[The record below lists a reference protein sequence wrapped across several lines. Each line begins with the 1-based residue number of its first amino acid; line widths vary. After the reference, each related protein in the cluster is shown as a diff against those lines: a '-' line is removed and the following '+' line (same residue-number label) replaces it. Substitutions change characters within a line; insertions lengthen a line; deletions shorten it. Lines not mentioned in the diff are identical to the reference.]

1 MQVALLPRT
10 GREAMILDAD
20 YSEIDEPVVT
30 LRMTKKQAEWA
41 CAGLS
46 DLLCWAR
53 GFNAALR
60 PDDQERAPMGVSEI
74 RELNIALK
82 KALEEI

>member
-1 MQVALLPRT
+1 
-10 GREAMILDAD
+10 MILNAD
-20 YSEIDEPVVT
+20 YAGLDEPVVA

-41 CAGLS
+41 SAGLS

-53 GFNAALR
+53 GFNAALS
-60 PDDQERAPMGVSEI
+60 PDDHERAPMGVSEI

-82 KALEEI
+82 KALEEISE